1 MDWKE
6 EEEEEEEAKEEGRRY
21 SHCWNMLSWEAVC
34 CVADKHAGLA
44 DRPVTNHHTLD
55 TMHLLL
61 LLTSQCKKDRYS
73 SPLVVRELV
82 LPLQTT
88 ESL

>member
-1 MDWKE
+1 M
-6 EEEEEEEAKEEGRRY
+6 RRY
-21 SHCWNMLSWEAVC
+21 SHCRNMLSWEAVC

-61 LLTSQCKKDRYS
+61 LLLLLLTSQCKKDRYS
-73 SPLVVRELV
+73 FPLVVRELV

-88 ESL
+88 ESLQQ